1 MADAGLRALR
11 VLVIDDS
18 REMCTIVGTVLA
30 AAGVGHVHYAS
41 DGRRAL
47 EVMASYSIDVAYVD
61 QEMPGLTGMQLIRAV
76 RAMDTSARFMPIIML
91 TGHSDLKHLYE
102 ARDAGVTES
111 PLQAGDRQGD
121 PRPAERGDHG
131 AAALHDRGDLLRPRP
146 AAHEPGGLCGAAAPR
161 RRPVAQGRRR
171 LIGATLRRAEFGGA

>member
-102 ARDAGVTES
+102 ARDAGVTEFLCK
-111 PLQAGDRQGD
+111 PVTAKAILGRLNAVIME
-121 PRPAERGDHG
+121 PRPFMISETYFGPD
-131 AAALHDRGDLLRPRP
+131 
-146 AAHEPGGLCGAAAPR
+146 R
-161 RRPVAQGRRR
+161 RRTNQADYAGP
-171 LIGATLRRAEFGGA
+171 LRRAGDLSRKAGVG